1 LKYPVILY
9 LLASACLTAA
19 SPAASA
25 ADATHSCEAHVAQW
39 LDPASGKVIAP
50 QGLFARIADSKIV
63 LLGEVHTSKAHH
75 IWQHYMLAAL
85 HSRKPDTIVGMEMLP
100 RRVQPAL
107 DAWSAG
113 KLDEASFLQ
122 QSEWADLWG
131 YDPALYLP
139 LLRLARL
146 ERMPVVALNID
157 RRLVS
162 RVAEQGWQS
171 IPAGDRLG
179 LSDPAPASAEYRQ
192 SLAKLYAYK
201 QRLHRHD
208 ADAESGG
215 GESNLQDILQSD
227 DFNHFV
233 DAQQTWDRAM
243 AEALAEA
250 HRLDPGA
257 QVVGIVGRGHL
268 EYSYGIPSQLADMG
282 IEDVSVLLPLDSD
295 DDCVDLPANLADAV
309 FVVDA
314 PGEAA
319 QASRPR
325 LGVMI
330 ESSDAGVRVTR
341 VVDDSVAARAGIR
354 SGDVI
359 RQAAG
364 FNVESTRQLV
374 EIVQRQAAGTWLPLR
389 VLRDQRGIDLVA
401 RFPQHFD

>member
-1 LKYPVILY
+1 MKYPVILY

-100 RRVQPAL
+100 RRVPPAL

-179 LSDPAPASAEYRQ
+179 LSDPAPASADPPRASGGRSRWAGGGHAPPSARGGATPRSAMPDRDSVESR
-192 SLAKLYAYK
+192 
-201 QRLHRHD
+201 RHD
-208 ADAESGG
+208 
-215 GESNLQDILQSD
+215 
-227 DFNHFV
+227 
-233 DAQQTWDRAM
+233 
-243 AEALAEA
+243 
-250 HRLDPGA
+250 
-257 QVVGIVGRGHL
+257 
-268 EYSYGIPSQLADMG
+268 
-282 IEDVSVLLPLDSD
+282 
-295 DDCVDLPANLADAV
+295 
-309 FVVDA
+309 
-314 PGEAA
+314 
-319 QASRPR
+319 RPR
-325 LGVMI
+325 P
-330 ESSDAGVRVTR
+330 
-341 VVDDSVAARAGIR
+341 
-354 SGDVI
+354 
-359 RQAAG
+359 AAG
-364 FNVESTRQLV
+364 R
-374 EIVQRQAAGTWLPLR
+374 
-389 VLRDQRGIDLVA
+389 
-401 RFPQHFD
+401 